1 MGPWVRPLTPVRP
14 SAACGNSPMC
24 KTQTILNYIIYR
36 EKNLGGV
43 PARIHSTGG
52 ARGSCPDTSVGEGVS
67 MPRRPLSRLRGR
79 FLARRGPRY
88 AARPEHVI
96 CGMFLA
102 ILQGSP
108 ASLGGLSRTLLRGS
122 GGQILAKYKK
132 VDSFFLAL

>member
-1 MGPWVRPLTPVRP
+1 MGPQVRPLTPVRP
-14 SAACGNSPMC
+14 SAACGNRPMC
-24 KTQTILNYIIYR
+24 KPQTILNYIIYR
-36 EKNLGGV
+36 EKKFWEV
-43 PARIHSTGG
+43 RARIHSAGG

-79 FLARRGPRY
+79 FLARWRPRY

-122 GGQILAKYKK
+122 GGQILAKYEK

>member
-1 MGPWVRPLTPVRP
+1 
-14 SAACGNSPMC
+14 
-24 KTQTILNYIIYR
+24 
-36 EKNLGGV
+36 
-43 PARIHSTGG
+43 
-52 ARGSCPDTSVGEGVS
+52 

-79 FLARRGPRY
+79 FLARWRPRY

-122 GGQILAKYKK
+122 GGQILAKYEK
-132 VDSFFLAL
+132 VDSFFWRSKNSCALCCPGPRG